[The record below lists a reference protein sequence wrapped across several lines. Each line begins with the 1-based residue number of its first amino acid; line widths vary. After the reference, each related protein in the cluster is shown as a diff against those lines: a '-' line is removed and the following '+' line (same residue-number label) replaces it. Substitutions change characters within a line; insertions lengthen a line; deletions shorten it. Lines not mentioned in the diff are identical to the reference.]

1 MQENLQRPF
10 YSCIFIMGENKLT
23 FETIE
28 IVPGTCLLSECLLY
42 YSYTK
47 YITHVKSILSYCY
60 NSFSQRTTIIFV
72 FIRSRN
78 LIAHK
83 NIGNKLKMKTFL
95 YISTKLKEIKLSQFY
110 WRLCV
115 FKPCVNDVIKFC
127 LQSYRTLFDFLFFCK
142 NTRMLVGTIIFQTIS
157 YTLSLKLM

>member
-1 MQENLQRPF
+1 MDEMVALK
-10 YSCIFIMGENKLT
+10 IMTINKL
-23 FETIE
+23 
-28 IVPGTCLLSECLLY
+28 
-42 YSYTK
+42 
-47 YITHVKSILSYCY
+47 
-60 NSFSQRTTIIFV
+60 II
-72 FIRSRN
+72 
-78 LIAHK
+78 
-83 NIGNKLKMKTFL
+83 KTFL
-95 YISTKLKEIKLSQFY
+95 QISTRIKEIKLSQFY